1 MDGEALEAL
10 RYFSDETHPQSF
22 VTLAGRGPVLLSA
35 PHAVL
40 QTRSG
45 RLKAAER
52 YTGMLCLLLNRRY
65 DVPCIYKSRHLMDD
79 ANHDPASPYRDEVC
93 RLIREEGV
101 RFVLDLHQLRPDRA
115 MALCIGTGWGRH
127 LHAFSEAPDVVR
139 GAFARRGLLPVTL
152 DDPFSAAAAHTVS
165 ATAARAGAG
174 AMQLEINSALLMEDS
189 PGERFGNV
197 LAALAEA
204 VDGLSAMLRAHGES

>member
-127 LHAFSEAPDVVR
+127 LHALSDAPDVVR

-165 ATAARAGAG
+165 ATAARAEAG

-189 PGERFGNV
+189 PGERFGDV